1 MTTELNSALSL
12 IGIGPGDLRQL
23 THLAQDALQTAEVVI
38 GYQVY
43 IEQIRPLLDETRQEA
58 IISPIGDELERA
70 KQAVALAQAGRRVAL
85 LSSGDIGI
93 YAMASPVFEILRQ
106 QGWRGNNP
114 EVAVYPG
121 VSAIQATAARL
132 GAPLGHDFCTIS
144 LSDLLTPWP
153 VIERRLQAAA
163 WGDFVIAFYNPRSQK
178 RDWQLPAAL
187 DILLAHRS
195 PTTPVAIARNVTRP
209 DEQISLTTLAEIDPR
224 QVDMF
229 TLVLIGNSQ
238 SYVLGE
244 RMVTPRGYEQKEGMN
259 DSQPATFLP
268 PQPPSEDVYPIT
280 LTKMRQM
287 RAIVVG
293 GGPVGERKVRG
304 LLAAGVKVK
313 VISPAVTPQL
323 QAWAE
328 AGQIEWWRQD
338 FETGDLA
345 GVHLVFAA
353 TNQRQVNNYVA
364 KEAEARNQLCN
375 VADQPEEGNFHVPAV
390 HRRPEVLIAVSTA
403 GESPVRARIT
413 RDEIAAWLEQK

>member
-85 LSSGDIGI
+85 ISSGDIGI
-93 YAMASPVFEILRQ
+93 YAMASPVFEVLRQ
-106 QGWRGNNP
+106 QNWRGDNP

-144 LSDLLTPWP
+144 LSDLLTPWS

-163 WGDFVIAFYNPRSQK
+163 WGDFVIAFYSPRSQK

-209 DEQISLTTLAEIDPR
+209 DEQISLTTLAE
-224 QVDMF
+224 
-229 TLVLIGNSQ
+229 
-238 SYVLGE
+238 
-244 RMVTPRGYEQKEGMN
+244 
-259 DSQPATFLP
+259 
-268 PQPPSEDVYPIT
+268 
-280 LTKMRQM
+280 
-287 RAIVVG
+287 
-293 GGPVGERKVRG
+293 
-304 LLAAGVKVK
+304 
-313 VISPAVTPQL
+313 
-323 QAWAE
+323 
-328 AGQIEWWRQD
+328 
-338 FETGDLA
+338 
-345 GVHLVFAA
+345 
-353 TNQRQVNNYVA
+353 
-364 KEAEARNQLCN
+364 
-375 VADQPEEGNFHVPAV
+375 
-390 HRRPEVLIAVSTA
+390 
-403 GESPVRARIT
+403 
-413 RDEIAAWLEQK
+413 